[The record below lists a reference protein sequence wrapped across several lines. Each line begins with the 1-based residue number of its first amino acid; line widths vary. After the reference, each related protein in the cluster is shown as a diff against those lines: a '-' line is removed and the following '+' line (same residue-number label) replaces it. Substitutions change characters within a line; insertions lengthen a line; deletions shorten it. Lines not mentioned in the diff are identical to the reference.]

1 MRQARHDA
9 VEQHLHLARDQVR
22 HGQRGAA
29 VGDVGDEHA
38 RLRLEGLGGQ
48 VHHGAV
54 AAGSVVQ
61 FAGMLLGVVD
71 QLAHVLRR
79 QAVRHHQQ
87 VGGDRHLADRGEV
100 GLGVVRQAGVD
111 IRPDRMRAGGG
122 DQQRIAIGRSLGGHV
137 RADRAAGAGAVVDHD
152 LLAHAGA
159 HLLRDGA
166 CQQVSRAAGREGHD
180 QADRLAGV
188 GVGQCG
194 RGGQAKPAAK
204 ADAEAAQPGFHTCL
218 RCQAIGP
225 DS

>member
-1 MRQARHDA
+1 
-9 VEQHLHLARDQVR
+9 L
-22 HGQRGAA
+22 
-29 VGDVGDEHA
+29 
-38 RLRLEGLGGQ
+38 
-48 VHHGAV
+48 V
-54 AAGSVVQ
+54 AIATWLTGVKSVSVLY
-61 FAGMLLGVVD
+61 GRRVLIYGPIECVLVV
-71 QLAHVLRR
+71 
-79 QAVRHHQQ
+79 
-87 VGGDRHLADRGEV
+87 
-100 GLGVVRQAGVD
+100 
-111 IRPDRMRAGGG
+111 
-122 DQQRIAIGRSLGGHV
+122 AISLGGHV

-166 CQQVSRAAGREGHD
+166 CQQVGRAAGREGHD
-180 QADRLAGV
+180 QADRLAGI